1 MKELNID
8 QWKRKK
14 QYEHFKNLD
23 YPHISVCA
31 NIDITNFYNYIKT
44 KRKPFFISFV
54 YVVTKTAN
62 LINEFKYRVRDEK
75 VIVHDVVSPSFTIM
89 NDDGVFNFCP
99 VDFSEDF
106 NEFVSRGTNEIDKRK
121 KFVDLKDEPNRDD
134 FLFITSIPWVSFTS
148 MSHPI
153 HMSPVDT
160 IPRIAW
166 GKYFK
171 ENEKIK
177 MPLSIQAH
185 HALVDGV
192 HIGMY
197 FEKIQQILNNPEIY
211 L

>member
-44 KRKPFFISFV
+44 KRRPFFISFV

-89 NDDGVFNFCP
+89 NDDEVFNFCP
-99 VDFSEDF
+99 VEFSEDF
-106 NEFVSRGTNEIDKRK
+106 NEFVSKGTNEINRRK

>member
-44 KRKPFFISFV
+44 KRRPFFISFV

-89 NDDGVFNFCP
+89 NDDEVFNFCP
-99 VDFSEDF
+99 VEFSEDF
-106 NEFVSRGTNEIDKRK
+106 NEFVSRGTNEINRRK

>member
-54 YVVTKTAN
+54 YVATKTAN

-89 NDDGVFNFCP
+89 NDDEVFNFCP
-99 VDFSEDF
+99 VEFSEDF
-106 NEFVSRGTNEIDKRK
+106 NEFVSRGTNEIDRRK

>member
-54 YVVTKTAN
+54 YVATKTAN

-89 NDDGVFNFCP
+89 NDDEVFNFCP
-99 VDFSEDF
+99 VEFSEDF
-106 NEFVSRGTNEIDKRK
+106 NEFVSRGTNEIDRRK

-185 HALVDGV
+185 HALVDGA

>member
-44 KRKPFFISFV
+44 KRRPFFISFV

-89 NDDGVFNFCP
+89 NDDEVFNFCP
-99 VDFSEDF
+99 VEFSEDF
-106 NEFVSRGTNEIDKRK
+106 NEFVSRGTNEIDRRK

>member
-89 NDDGVFNFCP
+89 NDDRVFNFCP